1 MLDKMNNAVQVE
13 TASTTSAT
21 VATTVKAQTPTAA
34 TEIFNTEQQAALKE
48 VLQRRNVF
56 ISGPGGTGKSFLIKY
71 IKEHAPTELNVAV
84 TALTGCAAI
93 LLGCGAKTLH
103 SWAGIGLGKEPA
115 ADIIAK
121 IVKRK
126 KNCPGPYRA
135 WTKTDV
141 LIIDEISMMSAD
153 LFEKL
158 NSIGQALRKSAR
170 PFGGMQIVALGD
182 FFQLPPVVRDLGAAA
197 AAAASHLAFNA
208 PSWTDTF
215 ETTVQL
221 RQIVRQTDPVFQ
233 ELLNSFR
240 VGDVRPDHID
250 LLKSR
255 MNLNWDDLEIKPTL
269 LFPRRAEVD
278 QINNAN
284 LIALDG
290 ESYTYAARTELK
302 TDVTVATRCSLNTPE
317 GQQLIERFDNDA
329 PYNSME
335 TLTVGAQVM
344 LIYNKDQD
352 LGLVNGSRGVITR
365 FIHNDKETDD
375 EKIPLVKF
383 KNGLELPI
391 RRHTWEME
399 TLAGVCRSQIPL
411 RLAYAITIHKSQGAS
426 LDCAL
431 IDCGPS
437 VWEWGQAYVAL
448 SRVRSLEG
456 LYMFAFDR
464 RAVKAHPVVK
474 AYYKRLETD
483 AAAAAATA
491 VVGE

>member
-1 MLDKMNNAVQVE
+1 LIPCFATKQAKMLDKMNNEVQVDTSTSVTIAVE
-13 TASTTSAT
+13 TNQAKT
-21 VATTVKAQTPTAA
+21 A
-34 TEIFNTEQQAALKE
+34 TEGPNTEQQAALKAVSE
-48 VLQRRNVF
+48 RRNVF

-71 IKEHAPTELNVAV
+71 IKDHAPPELKVAV

-103 SWAGIGLGKEPA
+103 SWAGIGLGKEST
-115 ADIIAK
+115 DELVAK

-126 KNCPGPYRA
+126 KNSPGPYRA

-141 LIIDEISMMSAD
+141 LIIDEISMMSAE

-208 PSWTDTF
+208 PSWTETF
-215 ETTVQL
+215 ETTIQL
-221 RQIVRQTDPVFQ
+221 RTIVRQTDPVFQ

-240 VGDVRPDHID
+240 VGEVRADHLD

-278 QINNAN
+278 QINSAN
-284 LIALDG
+284 IMALEG
-290 ESYTYAARTELK
+290 ESYTYEARTECK
-302 TDVTVATRCSLNTPE
+302 PEVEVSMRRGLNTPE
-317 GQQLIERFDNDA
+317 CQQMIERFDNDA
-329 PYNSME
+329 PYNRAE
-335 TLTVGAQVM
+335 KLTVGAQVM

-352 LGLVNGSRGVITR
+352 LGLVNGSRGVITH
-365 FIHNDKETDD
+365 FVENDKDIGG
-375 EKIPLVKF
+375 EKIPVVKF
-383 KNGLELPI
+383 KNGLEMPI
-391 RRHTWEME
+391 KRHTWEME
-399 TLAGVCRSQIPL
+399 TLGGVCRTQIPL

-456 LYMFAFDR
+456 LYMFAFDK
-464 RAVKAHPVVK
+464 RAVKAHPVVR
-474 AYYKRLETD
+474 AYYKALGS
-483 AAAAAATA
+483 A
-491 VVGE
+491 

>member
-1 MLDKMNNAVQVE
+1 MLDKMNNEVQVE
-13 TASTTSAT
+13 TSSSINASQVKSEA
-21 VATTVKAQTPTAA
+21 ATTATTA
-34 TEIFNTEQQAALKE
+34 TNHVGLNVEQQTALKAVAE
-48 VLQRRNVF
+48 RRNVF

-71 IKEHAPTELNVAV
+71 IKDNAPAELKVAV

-103 SWAGIGLGKEPA
+103 SWAGIGLGKESA
-115 ADIIAK
+115 ADIITK

-126 KNCPGPYRA
+126 KNSPGPYRA

-141 LIIDEISMMSAD
+141 LIIDEISMMSAE

-182 FFQLPPVVRDLGAAA
+182 FFQLPPVVRDLGTAA

-208 PSWTDTF
+208 PSWAETF

-221 RQIVRQTDPVFQ
+221 RTIVRQTDPVFQ

-240 VGDVRPDHID
+240 VGDVRADHVD

-255 MNLNWDDLEIKPTL
+255 MNLNWDELEIKPTL

-284 LIALDG
+284 LLSLEG

-302 TDVTVATRCSLNTPE
+302 TDVNVSTRCALNTPE

-329 PYNSME
+329 PYNSTE
-335 TLTVGAQVM
+335 KLTIGAQVM

-365 FIHNDKETDD
+365 FVHNDKEADD
-375 EKIPLVKF
+375 EKIPVVKF

-474 AYYKRLETD
+474 AYYKRLE
-483 AAAAAATA
+483 AAAIAA
-491 VVGE
+491 EEE